1 MGKNIGLWSVVN
13 ESCLIWFLWCF
24 LYKITNIFTQRG
36 SKKRELNDKDI
47 QEFYNSISSDE
58 LKKVKEVDELY
69 TKFSWCKKIA
79 KEYLMS
85 GIMLDTQRG
94 YTIDGGKRKIEN
106 CKIQLEIIDNI
117 YKHIEKEFYNKQAK
131 LCLTN

>member
-1 MGKNIGLWSVVN
+1 
-13 ESCLIWFLWCF
+13 
-24 LYKITNIFTQRG
+24 
-36 SKKRELNDKDI
+36 
-47 QEFYNSISSDE
+47 
-58 LKKVKEVDELY
+58 
-69 TKFSWCKKIA
+69 
-79 KEYLMS
+79 MS